1 MIDDIVTLFMKSF
14 SSKKEE
20 VKQPL
25 SEKEM
30 EYMNIQKEIKELPK
44 AKLDKCLKAAEHIA
58 IKAGKYSLKYFGC
71 PRKISKKGKTDL
83 FTEVDLENER
93 IIREYLLKCYPK
105 FGFYGEES
113 SASDKS
119 DEKRFTWVVD
129 PIDGTSNF
137 IHGYPFYCVSIGL
150 AYKGV
155 PILGVVYAPLTDT
168 VYKAHIKSK
177 AYKNKKVIRVSDTNK
192 LIESMIITGFYYNAS
207 TDDDFLHDRMVDFAN
222 MVKRTL
228 ALRRDGSAALDIC
241 MVAEGLADGFFEYGL
256 SPWDVCAGTVILK
269 RAGGTVSDINMKEY
283 DIFSKKQYIASN
295 KKIHKEMIKVLE

>member
-1 MIDDIVTLFMKSF
+1 MIDDIISIFTNRF
-14 SSKKEE
+14 SPKK
-20 VKQPL
+20 KKNTDL
-25 SEKEM
+25 SE
-30 EYMNIQKEIKELPK
+30 YDIILKEIKELSK
-44 AKLDKCLKAAEHIA
+44 SKLNKCLKDAERIA

-71 PRKISKKGKTDL
+71 PKKISKKGKTDL
-83 FTEVDLENER
+83 FTEVDLKNEQ
-93 IIREYLLKCYPK
+93 IIRDYLLKCYPK

-113 SASDKS
+113 NSNDNK
-119 DEKRFTWVVD
+119 KFTWIVD

-155 PILGVVYAPLTDT
+155 PILGVIYAPLTNT

-177 AYKNKKVIRVSDTNK
+177 AYKNNQVIRVSSSNK
-192 LIESMIITGFYYNAS
+192 LIESLIITGFYYNAS
-207 TDDDFLHDRMVDFAN
+207 VDDDFLHDRMVDFAN

-241 MVAEGLADGFFEYGL
+241 MVAEGAADGFFEYGL

-269 RAGGTVSDINMKEY
+269 QAGGKVSSINMEEY
-283 DIFSKKQYIASN
+283 DIFSKSQYIASN
-295 KKIHKEMIKVLE
+295 KKIHKEMVKVLE